1 MNLKYVRWCYSK
13 YLSRFCRVFF
23 FFGFRFVDQADINK
37 LITRKFK
44 QRPATQAEMRD
55 CSAVIGRD
63 QLAQARFY
71 CCTHVRSFVRSNTAQ
86 RLLFVCVS

>member
-1 MNLKYVRWCYSK
+1 MRHGNEIDFRALVLLRRRLPFPYPLNELFTLLPFW
-13 YLSRFCRVFF
+13 LSSTG
-23 FFGFRFVDQADINK
+23 FGFVNQADINK

-63 QLAQARFY
+63 QLAQAKF
-71 CCTHVRSFVRSNTAQ
+71 
-86 RLLFVCVS
+86 